1 MCCSEESLEMLETWF
16 TLECEQ
22 EMLAE
27 VDYEAYSEAA

>member
-1 MCCSEESLEMLETWF
+1 MCCSEESLDMLMIWF

-27 VDYEAYSEAA
+27 LENEAFREAA